1 MARSLITTL
10 CATLLLATA
19 ACTGSPDTS
28 TATLRAPS
36 DPQAV
41 VVVTDT
47 ATPPAAPTNF
57 VVVVDSINGNR
68 AYITA
73 TWTDNSGG
81 TAYTFLFNLYN
92 GAPNH
97 LATAQPGETVIH
109 TQLSANRCQDLYLRT
124 GRYINTI
131 PGPIVYSAWVGPVN
145 VCPRHA

>member
-1 MARSLITTL
+1 MR
-10 CATLLLATA
+10 TLLLALA
-19 ACTGSPDTS
+19 GFAIVACSADTDTPRMTTSASPS
-28 TATLRAPS
+28 
-36 DPQAV
+36 AV

-47 ATPPAAPTNF
+47 ATPPAAPTDF
-57 VVVVDSINGNR
+57 AIVVDSINGNR

-92 GAPNH
+92 DKPNH

-145 VCPRHA
+145 VCPRHQ